1 VRSSFRHSLALAR
14 ERGCRSIAAP
24 AIGAGIGGFPMQR
37 CAEVMLEEARR
48 FLERTQDEEGLAEIR
63 FVLLGEPA
71 YRIFEMVNDA
81 ARVAE
86 QMERLRSR

>member
-1 VRSSFRHSLALAR
+1 
-14 ERGCRSIAAP
+14 
-24 AIGAGIGGFPMQR
+24 
-37 CAEVMLEEARR
+37 MLEEARR